1 MRKLDIA
8 GDLAD
13 RTIPELLKEQARI
26 RGEQPHA
33 HFPGESFTFAQLHE
47 QATQWARALIAIGV
61 QPGDH
66 VATLMPNCASWVP
79 VYYGI
84 LYAGAAVA
92 ALNSRYKRQELSY
105 TLAHSR
111 AKVLITTDAYREHAD
126 YPSLIRSVLPDIE
139 GQQSPHLSSATAA
152 DLKAI
157 VICGQASDGAFISC
171 DNFLQLGGAVSE
183 AQLAAAQQRRG
194 VDDTAAIIYTSGTT
208 ANPKGCELT
217 HGGIQNCWS
226 TFARIVNLKAG
237 ETVWMPMPFFHTG
250 GIGPMTTIL
259 SRGAAFATQPHFEAD
274 GVVDFIDRLKVDHL
288 YPGFPQLTFPVLE
301 HPRFDR
307 QRHTFV
313 RSLLN
318 VGPPAM
324 QQRAQSLLPDG
335 AVLLNL
341 FGMTEG
347 SGIVTFTPWDA
358 PLHARSQVSG
368 LPPPHT
374 DVRVVD
380 PETLQEC
387 PVGVTGEIQFR
398 GAGAFKSYYRD
409 PAATAATIID
419 GGWVRTGDRGR
430 INEDGYLMF
439 LGRIK
444 DTLKVGGENV
454 AAAEI
459 EAFLQSVPGVRLA
472 QVIGMPDERM
482 GEVPVAF
489 IERIENAAISETD
502 VIKACDGELARWKI
516 PRRVVFVTEWP
527 MSATKV
533 QKFRLK
539 ELLPRHA

>member
-1 MRKLDIA
+1 MRKLDIP

-26 RGEQPHA
+26 RADQPHA
-33 HFPGESFTFAQLHE
+33 HFPDKSLSFGELHE
-47 QATQWARALIAIGV
+47 QATRWARALIAIGV

-66 VATLMPNCASWVP
+66 VATLMPNCSSWAP

-92 ALNSRYKRQELSY
+92 ALNSRYKRQELGY

-111 AKVLITTDAYREHAD
+111 AKVLVTTSVYREHAD
-126 YPSLIRSVLPDIE
+126 YETLIRSVLPDIE
-139 GQQSPHLSSATAA
+139 GQQSPNLRTATAP
-152 DLKAI
+152 DLKSI
-157 VICGQASDGAFISC
+157 VICGETSHGAFMN
-171 DNFLQLGGAVSE
+171 DAQFLQLADSVAEDRLAS
-183 AQLAAAQQRRG
+183 AQASRN

-226 TFARIVNLKAG
+226 TFARIVNLEAG

-259 SRGAAFATQPHFEAD
+259 ARGAAFATQPHFEAD

-288 YPGFPQLTFPVLE
+288 YSGFPQLTFPVLE

-307 QRHTFV
+307 KRHTSV

-347 SGIVTFTPWDA
+347 SGIVTFTPWNA
-358 PLHARSQVSG
+358 PLQVRSEVSG

-380 PETLQEC
+380 PETLEPC
-387 PVGVTGEIQFR
+387 APNVAGEIQFR

-419 GGWVRTGDRGR
+419 GGWVRTGDRGK
-430 INEDGYLMF
+430 INDEGYLVF

-444 DTLKVGGENV
+444 DMMKVGGENV

-472 QVIGMPDERM
+472 QVIGMPDARM

-489 IERIENAAISETD
+489 VERIEGATISESD

-516 PRRVVFVTEWP
+516 PRHVVFVTEWP

-539 ELLPRHA
+539 ELLPRQA